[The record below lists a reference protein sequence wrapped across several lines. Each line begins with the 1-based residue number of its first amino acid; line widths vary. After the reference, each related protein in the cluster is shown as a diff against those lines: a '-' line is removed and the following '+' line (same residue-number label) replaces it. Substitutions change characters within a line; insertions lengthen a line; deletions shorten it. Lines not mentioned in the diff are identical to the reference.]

1 MSNPY
6 FDVKVE
12 FEARGYNRVR
22 NQLRTLA
29 TAHPEITDKVM
40 ERHIKTQAANLRT
53 KAYPPRLPN
62 QKYIRT
68 GKLGGAFRAQRR
80 GRGSW
85 AVINRTSYAVYVI
98 KKGYQNRQYHAGRW
112 WTIEDEMNRSMPELT
127 RKLSTAL
134 EQELDRQ

>member
-1 MSNPY
+1 MSSSY

-29 TAHPEITDKVM
+29 AAHPDITDKVM
-40 ERHIKTQAANLRT
+40 ERHIKTQAANLRS
-53 KAYPPRLPN
+53 KPYPPMLPN
-62 QKYIRT
+62 QKYKRT
-68 GKLGGAFRAQRR
+68 GKLGRAFRAQRR

-98 KKGYQNRQYHAGRW
+98 KKGYQNRKYHEGRW
-112 WTIEDEMNRSMPELT
+112 WTIEDEMKRSMPELT
-127 RKLSTAL
+127 RKLSTEL
-134 EQELDRQ
+134 EQELGRQ